1 MTARGE
7 QLLREELNRLKTV
20 ERPRIT
26 AAIAEA
32 RSHGD
37 LSENAEYD
45 AAKEEQGLCEAR
57 IKDIEAKLA
66 SANIIDVTKL
76 KGNGAMKVVF
86 GATVTLLDLNTD
98 KEITYKIVGED
109 EASIENNLI
118 SYKTPIAKGLLG
130 KVEGDEV
137 AIKIPKGTVEYEIV
151 EVKYV
156 PQLRPQTEL
165 TLNRQRELLC
175 SCGRFLRFRRQKK
188 RWANGGW
195 QQQL

>member
-1 MTARGE
+1 MEQTPMTARGE
-7 QLLREELNRLKTV
+7 MLLRKELERLKSV
-20 ERPRIT
+20 ERPRIV

-76 KGNGAMKVVF
+76 KPASGAPLKVVF
-86 GATVTLLDLNTD
+86 GATVTVLNVD
-98 KEITYKIVGED
+98 NDEEITYRIVGED
-109 EASIENNLI
+109 EADIDHNLI

-130 KVEGDEV
+130 KFEEDEV
-137 AIKIPKGTVEYEIV
+137 SIKIPKGTVTYEIV
-151 EVKYV
+151 EVKYEN
-156 PQLRPQTEL
+156 PQD
-165 TLNRQRELLC
+165 
-175 SCGRFLRFRRQKK
+175 
-188 RWANGGW
+188 
-195 QQQL
+195 

>member
-1 MTARGE
+1 MEQTPMTARGE
-7 QLLREELNRLKTV
+7 RLLREELERLKNQ

-57 IKDIEAKLA
+57 IKDIEAKLG

-76 KGNGAMKVVF
+76 QTKDSLKVVF
-86 GATVTLLDLNTD
+86 GCTVTLVDVDTD
-98 KEITYKIVGED
+98 EEITYKIVGED
-109 EASIENNLI
+109 EADIDNNLM

-137 AIKIPKGTVEYEIV
+137 SIKIPKGTVTYEITK
-151 EVKYV
+151 VKYV
-156 PQLRPQTEL
+156 L
-165 TLNRQRELLC
+165 
-175 SCGRFLRFRRQKK
+175 
-188 RWANGGW
+188 
-195 QQQL
+195 

>member
-1 MTARGE
+1 MEQTPMTARGE
-7 QLLREELNRLKTV
+7 QLLRDELERLKTQ

-76 KGNGAMKVVF
+76 AHNGPLKVVF
-86 GATVTLLDLNTD
+86 GSTVTVLDVDTEE
-98 KEITYKIVGED
+98 EITYKIVGED
-109 EASIENNLI
+109 EASIENNLM

-130 KVEGDEV
+130 KVAEDEV
-137 AIKIPKGTVEYEIV
+137 AIKIPKGTVTYEILKV
-151 EVKYV
+151 EYI
-156 PQLRPQTEL
+156 
-165 TLNRQRELLC
+165 
-175 SCGRFLRFRRQKK
+175 
-188 RWANGGW
+188 A
-195 QQQL
+195 

>member
-7 QLLREELNRLKTV
+7 MLLRKELERLKTV

-57 IKDIEAKLA
+57 IKDIESKLA
-66 SANIIDVTKL
+66 TANIIDVTKL
-76 KGNGAMKVVF
+76 RPQDGEPLKVVF
-86 GATVTLLDLNTD
+86 GATVTVLDVNTD
-98 KEITYKIVGED
+98 EEITYKIVGED
-109 EASIENNLI
+109 EADIKANLI

-130 KVEGDEV
+130 KREEDEV
-137 AIKIPKGTVEYEIV
+137 DIMIPRGKVTYEILSVEYL
-151 EVKYV
+151 
-156 PQLRPQTEL
+156 Q
-165 TLNRQRELLC
+165 
-175 SCGRFLRFRRQKK
+175 
-188 RWANGGW
+188 
-195 QQQL
+195 

>member
-7 QLLREELNRLKTV
+7 RMLRKELERLKSV
-20 ERPRIT
+20 ERPRIV

-76 KGNGAMKVVF
+76 KPAAGGPLKVVF
-86 GATVTLLDLNTD
+86 GATVTVLNVDTD
-98 KEITYKIVGED
+98 EEITYRIVGED
-109 EASIENNLI
+109 EADINANLI

-130 KVEGDEV
+130 KVEEDEV
-137 AIKIPKGTVEYEIV
+137 SIKIPKGTVTYEII
-151 EVKYV
+151 EVKYEN
-156 PQLRPQTEL
+156 PSDSE
-165 TLNRQRELLC
+165 
-175 SCGRFLRFRRQKK
+175 
-188 RWANGGW
+188 
-195 QQQL
+195 

>member
-7 QLLREELNRLKTV
+7 QLLRQELERLKGV
-20 ERPRIT
+20 ERPRIV

-76 KGNGAMKVVF
+76 KPAQGSPMKVVF
-86 GATVTLLDLNTD
+86 GSTVTVLNVDTD
-98 KEITYKIVGED
+98 EEITYKIVGED
-109 EASIENNLI
+109 EADIENNLM

-130 KVEGDEV
+130 KVIEDEV
-137 AIKIPKGTVEYEIV
+137 NINIPKGLVTFEIV
-151 EVKYV
+151 DIKYI
-156 PQLRPQTEL
+156 
-165 TLNRQRELLC
+165 
-175 SCGRFLRFRRQKK
+175 
-188 RWANGGW
+188 
-195 QQQL
+195 

>member
-1 MTARGE
+1 MEQTPMTARGE
-7 QLLREELNRLKTV
+7 QLLRDELERLKTQ

-57 IKDIEAKLA
+57 IKDIESKLA

-76 KGNGAMKVVF
+76 AKSDPLKVVF
-86 GATVTLLDLNTD
+86 GCTVTLLDVD
-98 KEITYKIVGED
+98 SDDEITYKIVGED
-109 EASIENNLI
+109 EADIENNLM

-130 KVEGDEV
+130 KFEGDEV
-137 AIKIPKGTVEYEIV
+137 AIKIPKGTVTYEIT
-151 EVKYV
+151 EVQYIA
-156 PQLRPQTEL
+156 QE
-165 TLNRQRELLC
+165 
-175 SCGRFLRFRRQKK
+175 FLIQKK
-188 RWANGGW
+188 LRHYGSD
-195 QQQL
+195 